1 MKIQIITDRHI
12 SGTKEKTEPIIETIR
27 VSLKRFSERIT
38 RIEVH
43 LSDENSK
50 KKGQKDIKCVLEARL
65 KGLDPVAVTDHS
77 EKVENAVDGALDK
90 MTSKLDR
97 TLGKLKKHL

>member
-1 MKIQIITDRHI
+1 MKIQINTDNHI
-12 SGTKEKTEPIIETIR
+12 SGTREKTDPIIETISI
-27 VSLKRFSERIT
+27 SLKRFSERIT

-65 KGLDPVAVTDHS
+65 KGMDPVAVTDH
-77 EKVENAVDGALDK
+77 EDRVEDAVDGALDK
-90 MTSKLDR
+90 MTSKLD
-97 TLGKLKKHL
+97 TILGKLKSF